1 MVAIHTANRD
11 VADVHFTLAQP
22 NPDRLELRTMLNRA
36 VATYFYFYFSY
47 WTTSGSYRR
56 ARTI

>member
-1 MVAIHTANRD
+1 MN
-11 VADVHFTLAQP
+11 FSLAQSRG
-22 NPDRLELRTMLNRA
+22 DSLELQTMLNRA
-36 VATYFYFYFSY
+36 AATYFYFYFSY

>member
-1 MVAIHTANRD
+1 MGCRTNVQ
-11 VADVHFTLAQP
+11 FTLAQS
-22 NPDRLELRTMLNRA
+22 NPDHLELRTMLNRA
-36 VATYFYFYFSY
+36 AATYFYFYFSY

>member
-1 MVAIHTANRD
+1 MASRDSRNVHLSLARSDANPL
-11 VADVHFTLAQP
+11 V
-22 NPDRLELRTMLNRA
+22 LRTMLNRA
-36 VATYFYFYFSY
+36 AATYFYFYFSY

>member
-1 MVAIHTANRD
+1 MS
-11 VADVHFTLAQP
+11 
-22 NPDRLELRTMLNRA
+22 NRA
-36 VATYFYFYFSY
+36 AATYYYFSY